1 MFRFM
6 RRTSPE
12 MQVILAI
19 VMVLI
24 VFVFL
29 AVGAF
34 LLAVFLIND
43 CGEMGYENEY
53 GNCVYE

>member
-34 LLAVFLIND
+34 LLAVFLISD